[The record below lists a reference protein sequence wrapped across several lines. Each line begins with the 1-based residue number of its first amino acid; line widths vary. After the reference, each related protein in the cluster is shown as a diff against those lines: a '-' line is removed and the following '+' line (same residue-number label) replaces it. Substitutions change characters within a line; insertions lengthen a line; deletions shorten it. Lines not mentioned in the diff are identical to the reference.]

1 MELLD
6 ELKDIWKKN
15 DAEFRPKA
23 EAELASMLKGRS
35 ISIIDNLMR
44 SAWFELILTLIAGI
58 ALLSYALTLPSGT
71 LKWTSVS
78 ILVAFVGYCFYYIK
92 KIALLK
98 RFAHTQDN
106 LKTNLENL
114 IGSLASY
121 LKFYRRSYNFLY
133 PVYFC
138 FVLLFGAIEKGPE
151 EFLQNLT
158 TFKTIA
164 YLFFICVVFYFCTL
178 LAGWFMKKLYG
189 DHLEKLK
196 KLLNEL
202 NSFEKQEYEI

>member
-1 MELLD
+1 MELD

-15 DAEFRPKA
+15 DAKFRPKA
-23 EAELASMLKGRS
+23 EAELASMLKGKS
-35 ISIIDNLMR
+35 ISVIDKLIR
-44 SAWFELILTLIAGI
+44 SAWFELILTLIAGV
-58 ALLSYALTLPSGT
+58 ALLSYALTLPSGAV
-71 LKWTSVS
+71 KWTSVS
-78 ILVAFVGYCFYYIK
+78 TLIAFVGYCFYYTK
-92 KIALLK
+92 KIALLN
-98 RFAHTQDN
+98 RFTRAQDN

-114 IGSLASY
+114 IGSLTSY
-121 LKFYRRSYNFLY
+121 LKFYKRSYNFLY

-164 YLFFICVVFYFCTL
+164 YLCFVFIAFYFYTL
-178 LAGWFMKKLYG
+178 LSGWFMQKLYG

-196 KLLNEL
+196 KLLNDL
-202 NSFEKQEYEI
+202 NNFEKHEYQN